1 MLRVHKVLIV
11 RKEIK
16 GEAHGDE
23 NQRQNSEH
31 LFRIL
36 TSMIF
41 LRDLPMAFSKAMC
54 NFAFCSLWTEGNKH
68 WNIDFRLQ
76 INKI

>member
-31 LFRIL
+31 LFRFL
-36 TSMIF
+36 TSKIF
-41 LRDLPMAFSKAMC
+41 FGGVLMAISKAMS
-54 NFAFCSLWTEGNKH
+54 NFASCSLWTEDNKH
-68 WNIDFRLQ
+68 WNINFRL
-76 INKI
+76 